1 MERFNRL
8 INLIGTEK
16 YHLLSQKKVIVFG
29 LGGVGSFAAEVLVR
43 NGIGKIHVV
52 DFDKVEITNV
62 NRQLLA
68 LENTIGQY
76 KTDVFAERALAINPK
91 LKLVVHQTKVD
102 ATNVSL
108 ILGDKFDYVAD
119 CIDDLKAKV
128 AIAKYCL
135 DNSISFI
142 SSMGFANKMKPE
154 MIKVAKLNQ
163 TSVCPMAKIMRRDL
177 KIAGYS
183 LNFPV
188 VFSEE
193 KPNDVLD
200 KNILGSNAYCPSVA
214 GIILAAKII
223 NDLIGEQ

>member
-8 INLIGTEK
+8 INLIGMEK
-16 YHLLSQKKVIVFG
+16 FQILSQKKVIVFG

-43 NGIGKIHVV
+43 NGIGEVHVV
-52 DFDKVEITNV
+52 DFDKVDITNI

-76 KTDVFAERALAINPK
+76 KTDIFAERALAINPK

-102 ATNVSL
+102 ATNISL
-108 ILGDKFDYVAD
+108 ILDEKFDYVAD

-163 TSVCPMAKIMRRDL
+163 TSVCPIAKIMRRDL

-193 KPNDVLD
+193 KPTDVLD
-200 KNILGSNAYCPSVA
+200 KNILGSNAYCPSTA

-223 NDLIGEQ
+223 NDFIGE

>member
-8 INLIGTEK
+8 INLIGMEK
-16 YHLLSQKKVIVFG
+16 YQILCQKKVIVFG

-43 NGIGKIHVV
+43 NGIGEVHVV
-52 DFDKVEITNV
+52 DFDLVDITNI

-76 KTDVFAERALAINPK
+76 KTDVFVERALAINPK

-102 ATNVSL
+102 ATNVNL
-108 ILGDKFDYVAD
+108 ILGEKFDYVAD

-163 TSVCPMAKIMRRDL
+163 TSVCPIAKIMRRDL

-193 KPNDVLD
+193 KPNDV
-200 KNILGSNAYCPSVA
+200 
-214 GIILAAKII
+214 
-223 NDLIGEQ
+223 